1 MTAPRIVA
9 GIPVQFQR
17 AGTIS
22 RTAASSAVNQHGD
35 AHSARSL
42 HTIKRRFTPM
52 APAAMALSRPEEEG
66 TVMRIV
72 LARVSTAVVAAVV
85 VSMAGAATQT
95 AKAQVKQPSLYE
107 RLGGA
112 YSIATVVDDFIERLL
127 VNTTLNANPA
137 IKEARARVPKAG
149 LKFHVTTLVC
159 EVSGG
164 PCKYTG
170 RTMKESHERLNITQA
185 EWDAMVVDFKAT
197 LKKFNVPQREQQEL
211 ITIVGSTKN
220 DIVRSSSVGRQ

>member
-1 MTAPRIVA
+1 
-9 GIPVQFQR
+9 
-17 AGTIS
+17 
-22 RTAASSAVNQHGD
+22 
-35 AHSARSL
+35 
-42 HTIKRRFTPM
+42 
-52 APAAMALSRPEEEG
+52 
-66 TVMRIV
+66 MRISF
-72 LARVSTAVVAAVV
+72 ARVSTTVVAVVIVV
-85 VSMAGAATQT
+85 MVGAMTHPAR
-95 AKAQVKQPSLYE
+95 AQVTQPSLYD
-107 RLGGA
+107 RLGGV
-112 YSIATVVDDFIERLL
+112 YNIATVVDDFIERLL
-127 VNTTLNANPA
+127 VNATLNANPA

-185 EWDAMVVDFKAT
+185 EWDAMVEDFKAT
-197 LKKFNVPQREQQEL
+197 LNKFNVPQREQQEL

>member
-1 MTAPRIVA
+1 
-9 GIPVQFQR
+9 
-17 AGTIS
+17 
-22 RTAASSAVNQHGD
+22 
-35 AHSARSL
+35 
-42 HTIKRRFTPM
+42 
-52 APAAMALSRPEEEG
+52 
-66 TVMRIV
+66 MRID
-72 LARVSTAVVAAVV
+72 LARVSTMVLAAVIV
-85 VSMAGAATQT
+85 IMAGAATQT
-95 AKAQVKQPSLYE
+95 ARAQVTQPSLYE

-127 VNTTLNANPA
+127 VNATLNANPA

-185 EWDAMVVDFKAT
+185 EWDAMVADFKAT
-197 LKKFNVPQREQQEL
+197 LNKFHVPQREQQEL
-211 ITIVGSTKN
+211 VTIVGSTKN
-220 DIVRSSSVGRQ
+220 DIVRSSSGGQH